1 MSDIGERG
9 VVSWEGEKYAKCVGD
24 EGGENLWIHVEG
36 LPGTKKIWSH
46 NRNDTEMAGRC
57 GV

>member
-1 MSDIGERG
+1 MD
-9 VVSWEGEKYAKCVGD
+9 WEGERFAKCVGD

-36 LPGTKKIWSH
+36 LPGTMKIWSH
-46 NRNDTEMAGRC
+46 NRNDTEKAGRC